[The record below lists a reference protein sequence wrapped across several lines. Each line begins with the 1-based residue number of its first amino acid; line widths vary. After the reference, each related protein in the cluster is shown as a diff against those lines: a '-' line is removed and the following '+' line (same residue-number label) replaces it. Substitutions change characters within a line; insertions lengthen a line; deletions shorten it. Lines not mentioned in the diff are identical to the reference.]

1 MAPISF
7 IGLAAVA
14 AVGFAV
20 PLILGFFP
28 RFRVP
33 SAVLE
38 IVVGIIIGPSIL
50 NLVKVD
56 APIQVLSLLG
66 LASLLFLAGLE
77 IEFHRLKGRPLVLAS
92 VGFLIS
98 LVLGLALGIGMK
110 AGGLIRSPLFVCI
123 VLSATAL
130 GVIVPILKD
139 SGEIATDFGQLI
151 IAAASIADFGT
162 VILLSFFFS
171 REAASTA
178 AQMYLLGGFLL
189 LAAVIVFM
197 LLRGER
203 SSALSSVLL
212 RLQNTT
218 AQIRVRGAALLLVA
232 LVAVAERIG
241 LETILGAF
249 IAGAIIALVDRDA
262 ERTHPLFRAKLEAIG
277 FGVLIPVFFVTSG
290 LRFNLTALLQAPSD
304 MMKVPIFVV
313 AFLVVRG
320 VPAWTYRGSLGTRR
334 SVAAGLLQATNLSF
348 PVAAVQIGIAL
359 DLITESTGAALVA
372 AALLSVLIF
381 PFTAQSV
388 LRQGAA
394 TPSVPE
400 HAAVSR

>member
-1 MAPISF
+1 MTPISF
-7 IGLAAVA
+7 TGLAVVA

-20 PLILGFFP
+20 PLTLGFFP
-28 RFRVP
+28 RVRVP

-38 IVVGIIIGPSIL
+38 IVVGIVIGPSVLGLI
-50 NLVKVD
+50 KVD
-56 APIQVLSLLG
+56 VPIQVLSLLG

-77 IEFHRLKGRPLVLAS
+77 IEFHRLKGRPLQLAS
-92 VGFLIS
+92 AGFLVS
-98 LVLGLALGIGMK
+98 LLLGLAVAYGMK
-110 AGGLIRSPLFVCI
+110 EAGLIRSPLFVCF

-130 GVIVPILKD
+130 GLIVPILKD
-139 SGEIATDFGQLI
+139 SGEIANDFGQLI

-178 AQMYLLGGFLL
+178 AQLYLLGGFLL
-189 LAAVIVFM
+189 LATAIVVM

-203 SSALSSVLL
+203 STALSTVLVK
-212 RLQNTT
+212 LQDTT

-249 IAGAIIALVDRDA
+249 IAGAILALVDRDA
-262 ERTHPLFRAKLEAIG
+262 TQTHPLFRTKLEAIG
-277 FGVLIPVFFVTSG
+277 FGVLIPVFFVSSG

-304 MMKVPIFVV
+304 VMKVPIFLA

-320 VPAWTYRGSLGTRR
+320 VPAWFYRGILGTRR

-348 PVAAVQIGIAL
+348 TVAAVQIGIEL
-359 DLITESTGAALVA
+359 NLIAESSGAALVA
-372 AALLSVLIF
+372 AALLSVLVF
-381 PFTAQSV
+381 PFAAGCV
-388 LRQGAA
+388 LRQSASARSAA
-394 TPSVPE
+394 I
-400 HAAVSR
+400 R